1 MDTILVD
8 ILPTEV
14 CAFFIR
20 LIFIYYE
27 IIKYHEN
34 NNKDYYRNIVIV

>member
-1 MDTILVD
+1 MDIVSFI

-14 CAFFIR
+14 CAFFIC
-20 LIFIYYE
+20 LIFIHYE

-34 NNKDYYRNIVIV
+34 NNKVDYRNTVIA